1 MKTLK
6 LRNQFQTDSTLI
18 ENEFIDQHMVD
29 ANGEFVKVY
38 LFLLRHLH
46 NPRMP
51 LTISTIA
58 DCLQNTE
65 KDILRALNY
74 WQKEGLLGIE
84 YDASGNISGITMGS
98 ASVEETT
105 AEEAVIEAI
114 PEPVPVKVVA
124 SEPSPSEPTNIE
136 PFRNRK
142 ELKSLL
148 FVAEQYLG
156 KTLSPKD
163 IETINYFYDGLHF
176 SADLVEYLIEYCVE
190 NGHKSMH
197 YIQKVA
203 LAWSEANISTVD
215 QAKNHSS
222 FYNKNCYSV
231 LNACVENGHKSMH
244 YIQKVALAW
253 SEANISTVDQAKNHS
268 SFYNKNCYSVLNAFG
283 IKGRGPAAPELTYI
297 NKWTSEYGFT
307 LDIVIE
313 ACNRTMAK
321 LHQPNFEAPELTYI
335 NKWTSEY
342 GFTLDIVIEACNRT
356 MAKLHQPNFEYA
368 DSILRKWRTSNVH
381 HLSDLDRLDLAHK
394 QTVASRKSESRSSGK
409 NKFNN
414 FEGRTYDYDSLEKQ
428 LLSQ

>member
-18 ENEFIDQHMVD
+18 ENEFIDHHMVD

-46 NPRMP
+46 NPCMP

-74 WQKEGLLGIE
+74 WQKEGLIGME

-98 ASVEETT
+98 ISSEQTPEEESVVPDMITS
-105 AEEAVIEAI
+105 I
-114 PEPVPVKVVA
+114 PSEDVV
-124 SEPSPSEPTNIE
+124 SEPSLSEPTNIE

-231 LNACVENGHKSMH
+231 LNA
-244 YIQKVALAW
+244 
-253 SEANISTVDQAKNHS
+253 
-268 SFYNKNCYSVLNAFG
+268 FG

-321 LHQPNFEAPELTYI
+321 LHQPNFE
-335 NKWTSEY
+335 
-342 GFTLDIVIEACNRT
+342 
-356 MAKLHQPNFEYA
+356 YA
-368 DSILRKWRTSNVH
+368 DSILRKWLNSNVH

-394 QTVASRKSESRSSGK
+394 QTIASRKNESRSSGK

>member
-1 MKTLK
+1 MNEGIGDTMKTLK
-6 LRNQFQTDSTLI
+6 LRNQFQSDSTLI
-18 ENEFIDQHMVD
+18 ENEFIDYHMVD

-46 NPRMP
+46 NPCMS

-74 WQKEGLLGIE
+74 WQKDGLLTLE
-84 YDASGNISGITMGS
+84 YDESGKISGITMGAAPVAEEPMEEEDTTPVAPAPATAMPKAESS
-98 ASVEETT
+98 AS
-105 AEEAVIEAI
+105 A
-114 PEPVPVKVVA
+114 
-124 SEPSPSEPTNIE
+124 SEPTNIE

-148 FVAEQYLG
+148 FIAEQYLG
-156 KTLSPKD
+156 KTLSAKD
-163 IETINYFYDGLHF
+163 IESIHYFYDGLHF

-190 NGHKSMH
+190 NEHKNMH

-203 LAWSEANISTVD
+203 LAWSESNITTVD
-215 QAKNHSS
+215 QAK
-222 FYNKNCYSV
+222 KN
-231 LNACVENGHKSMH
+231 
-244 YIQKVALAW
+244 
-253 SEANISTVDQAKNHS
+253 S

-297 NKWTSEYGFT
+297 KKWTGEYGFT
-307 LDIVIE
+307 LDIVLE

-321 LHQPNFEAPELTYI
+321 LHQP
-335 NKWTSEY
+335 S
-342 GFTLDIVIEACNRT
+342 
-356 MAKLHQPNFEYA
+356 FEYA
-368 DSILRKWRTSNVH
+368 DSILKKWLTANVH
-381 HLSDLDRLDLAHK
+381 HLSDLERLDLAHK
-394 QTVASRKSESRSSGK
+394 QTVASRKTESRSAGK